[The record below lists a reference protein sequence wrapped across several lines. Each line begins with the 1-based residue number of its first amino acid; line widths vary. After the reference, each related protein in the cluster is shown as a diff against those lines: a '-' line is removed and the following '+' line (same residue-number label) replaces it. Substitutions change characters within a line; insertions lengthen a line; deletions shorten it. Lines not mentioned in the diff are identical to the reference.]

1 MEEKKKKN
9 YCKDCGGA
17 QVNHKFT
24 YFSVLLGSMVDPWL
38 NRLGSILPEESLE
51 WMGPGFVKT
60 FTTLRLGSVTKK
72 PNEKDSYRTRVL
84 WEEAE
89 KRSIDM
95 QEFHM
100 FNLGGDIFLSRYK
113 GKNMRFFDVLPRP
126 KDCNQDGL
134 SWMDDKGKMKEH
146 FKKAGIPIADG
157 AVTKDLK
164 KALEIFKGLTKP
176 VITKPNIGSRSR
188 HTHTHENDEASFIA
202 GFKNAQMLSPWVMIE
217 EELSGFVYRGTLIDK
232 KLEGVIRREPAAVK
246 GDGVHTIRELI
257 EIENKNPLRAGP
269 LFHKIEINADVD
281 AELKNWNRT
290 YETIPKENEMV
301 TLGQKTSRAVGG
313 GITDVTDDMHPDNVA
328 LLEKVGEVVNDPLIG
343 VDFIIDDV
351 SISWKDQKH
360 CGILECNS
368 APFIDLHHYP
378 LVGKPRNL
386 AGKLWDIVYP
396 ESKSTDLS

>member
-1 MEEKKKKN
+1 MNTDVKKKKN

-24 YFSVLLGSMVDPWL
+24 YIAVLLGSFIDPWTML
-38 NRLGSILPEESLE
+38 LERIMPEKSLD
-51 WMGPGFVKT
+51 WMGPGFIKT
-60 FTTLRLGSVTKK
+60 LTFLHLGSITKE
-72 PNEKDSYRTRVL
+72 PNAKDSYRTKVM
-84 WEEAE
+84 WEEAK
-89 KRSIDM
+89 KRGIDLT
-95 QEFHM
+95 EFHM
-100 FNLGGDIFLSRYK
+100 FNIGGDIFLSYYK
-113 GKNMRFFDVLPRP
+113 NKDMRFFDVLPRP
-126 KDCNQDGL
+126 KVYDSTGL

-146 FKKAGIPIADG
+146 FKKAGIPIANG
-157 AVTKDLK
+157 AVTGNLK
-164 KALEIFKGLTKP
+164 KALKIFNELQKP

-202 GFKNAQMLSPWVMIE
+202 GFKNAQMLSPKVMIE
-217 EELSGFVYRGTLIDK
+217 EELSGFVYRGTLINK
-232 KLEGVIRREPAAVK
+232 KLEGVIRREPAAVM

-269 LFHKIEINADVD
+269 LFHKIEINEDVD

-290 YETIPKENEMV
+290 YETIPTKDEMI

-328 LLEKVGEVVNDPLIG
+328 LLEKVAETVNDPLIG

-351 SISWKDQKH
+351 KVSWREQPR
-360 CGILECNS
+360 CGIIECNS

-378 LVGKPRNL
+378 LVGKPRNI
-386 AGKLWDIVYP
+386 AAKLWDIVYP
-396 ESKSTDLS
+396 ESKI